1 MDIVKMVDELLELEE
16 KLDHFFLTSYER
28 REFQNEVMDRIISA
42 DRKTEQTEPSTDC
55 SWK

>member
-42 DRKTEQTEPSTDC
+42 DRKIELQTEREGE
-55 SWK
+55 